1 MANLTELKADTLGNI
16 AALQTLLERYPVLE
30 TTNSILSVI
39 MGKSIS
45 FNFMFDILKIIG
57 VDNEK
62 LVEWAANLIS
72 GDGENGVLD
81 IIEMSIKTLLKL
93 NIKNMLSCSINPIIP
108 DDLLDYHKIINKYGD
123 NLPNDIYAEG
133 NGIEIDLGM
142 VDYSG
147 TLNLSPTSTIGK
159 YYYFDN
165 DKIPNELYTSRDFN
179 AFVWYVINKG
189 LMTDQGKEK
198 YKMIWDNRNKIK
210 IKNKSIEEQNKFY
223 SALTPDDVISYN
235 GENIPSKKQII
246 QCQFVERSFPNN
258 NKLKVQLC
266 SSTYYKT
273 RKIMDF
279 KDEEIRINKTI
290 FEFNNDYID
299 SLKLFDTKV
308 LMAQIVDKLTG
319 SLTIGANYSISE
331 TVIKGKIGT
340 IIKKII
346 EGDDTEINDCFY
358 TFSNEDYDA
367 LIQDS
372 TLKHSELY
380 KYNGDVDDAIT
391 INNEDLLK
399 SLTGITE
406 NSSLQEQITTIKNTF
421 TDVSATIAQDG
432 SVSVSDSFSF
442 GMNIIYQM
450 IEEITYS
457 LISSILSPKIMIL
470 LAINSKIMGNELPSS
485 IEDILKSLNNLIV
498 AIIKEIKDM
507 ILQELYNFLIKQLTP
522 LIELYINK
530 LTLES
535 IKYYKELLEDIIN
548 NYLPSSQGAQSVIDD
563 VNYAD
568 IIPQETVP
576 NDSIC

>member
-1 MANLTELKADTLGNI
+1 MSNLTKLKADVLGSI
-16 AALQTLLERYPVLE
+16 AALQTLLERYPELE

-45 FNFMFDILKIIG
+45 FNFMFDILQIIG
-57 VDNEK
+57 VDKEK
-62 LVEWAANLIS
+62 LVEWAANLIT
-72 GDGENGVLD
+72 GDGESGVLD
-81 IIEMSIKTLLKL
+81 AIEISIKTLLKL
-93 NIKNMLSCSINPIIP
+93 YIKNMLSCSINPIIP
-108 DDLLDYHKIINKYGD
+108 DDLLDYHKVINKYGD
-123 NLPNDIYAEG
+123 NLPNDIYTEG

-189 LMTDQGKEK
+189 LMTEQGKEK

-235 GENIPSKKQII
+235 GENMPSKKQII

-273 RKIMDF
+273 RKIMNV

-319 SLTIGANYSISE
+319 SLSIGANYSISE

-340 IIKKII
+340 IIKKVI

-358 TFSNEDYDA
+358 SFSNEDYDA

-380 KYNGDVDDAIT
+380 KYNGDADDAIT

-442 GMNIIYQM
+442 GLNIIYQM

-457 LISSILSPKIMIL
+457 LISSILSPKVMIL
-470 LAINSKIMGNELPSS
+470 LAINSNIMGGKMPSS
-485 IEDILKSLNNLIV
+485 IEEILKSLNNLIV

-548 NYLPSSQGAQSVIDD
+548 SCLPSS
-563 VNYAD
+563 
-568 IIPQETVP
+568 
-576 NDSIC
+576 

>member
-1 MANLTELKADTLGNI
+1 MSNLTKLKADVLGSI
-16 AALQTLLERYPVLE
+16 AALQTLLERYPELE

-45 FNFMFDILKIIG
+45 FNFMFDILQIIG
-57 VDNEK
+57 VDKEK
-62 LVEWAANLIS
+62 LVEWAANLIT
-72 GDGENGVLD
+72 GDGESGVLD
-81 IIEMSIKTLLKL
+81 AIEISIKTLLKL
-93 NIKNMLSCSINPIIP
+93 YIKNMLSCSINPIIP
-108 DDLLDYHKIINKYGD
+108 DDLLDYHKVINKYGD
-123 NLPNDIYAEG
+123 NLPNDIYTEG

-189 LMTDQGKEK
+189 LMTEQGKEK

-235 GENIPSKKQII
+235 GENMPSKKQII

-273 RKIMDF
+273 RKIMNV

-319 SLTIGANYSISE
+319 SLSIGANYSISE

-340 IIKKII
+340 IIKKVI

-358 TFSNEDYDA
+358 SFSNEDYDA

-380 KYNGDVDDAIT
+380 KYNGDADDAIT

-442 GMNIIYQM
+442 GLNIIYQM

-457 LISSILSPKIMIL
+457 LISSILSPKVMIL
-470 LAINSKIMGNELPSS
+470 LAINSNIMGGKMPSS
-485 IEDILKSLNNLIV
+485 IEEILKSLNNLIV

-548 NYLPSSQGAQSVIDD
+548 NCLPSSYGAQSVIDD